1 MLWAIWVPNWPYA
14 TLCLQ
19 LLQLANQNYINQKY
33 FIQIL
38 PRKKQNKA
46 LRKYYIFKDINTSEP
61 AVNHEMEYIR
71 KDEWEKKNTYTYIQ
85 TYIHI
90 YIYVCIYTHKLLK
103 ATTTCNTL
111 PAIIRRSPLLT
122 QDIQNNWK

>member
-71 KDEWEKKNTYTYIQ
+71 KDERKKKIHIHTYKHTY
-85 TYIHI
+85 I
-90 YIYVCIYTHKLLK
+90 YIYMYIYPQTLK
-103 ATTTCNTL
+103 SYHHL
-111 PAIIRRSPLLT
+111 QHISS
-122 QDIQNNWK
+122 DH